1 MSFTQFFMRSF
12 TALALV
18 ATSLLAPAVQAQSG
32 APHAVVTPPQPSDSP
47 GKVEVLEFFAYSC
60 PHCATMEPLVESWS
74 KSLPEDVVLKRVPV
88 AFNASMADMQKLY
101 YTLESMDRM
110 DLHPKVFEAIHKQR
124 KRLFTADAITDWVT
138 DQGVDQA
145 QFESVFNS
153 FGIKAK
159 VSRADELTNSYNIEG
174 TPSLAVAG
182 KYVVSPSMT
191 GSYQGTIDEAKKLVE
206 QERKAAQ

>member
-1 MSFTQFFMRSF
+1 MSFTQFFVRSF

-32 APHAVVTPPQPSDSP
+32 SPHAVVTPPQPSDSP